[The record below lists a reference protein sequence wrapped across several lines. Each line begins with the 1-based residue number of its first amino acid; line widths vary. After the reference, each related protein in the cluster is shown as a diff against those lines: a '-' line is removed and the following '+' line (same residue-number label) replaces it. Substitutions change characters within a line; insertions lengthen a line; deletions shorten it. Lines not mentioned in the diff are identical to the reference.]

1 VVRDA
6 VGLTGGPLVAPT
18 LRQSLN
24 LLEKVSDYFQFLL
37 LNTLYILFMSIAWP
51 LFTIT
56 VTRVAKL
63 DLAVI

>member
-1 VVRDA
+1 M
-6 VGLTGGPLVAPT
+6 APT